1 MSLAFFKK
9 SRINSNT
16 YHVIRA
22 IFYDVNK
29 GKNKKLSLKKK
40 LKSKYWSPSFLFNF
54 GLKPNKKRVRG
65 PFKGTVH
72 FRNNLGTKD
81 SLDPPK

>member
-9 SRINSNT
+9 SRINNNT

-29 GKNKKLSLKKK
+29 GKNKKLSLKKTQK
-40 LKSKYWSPSFLFNF
+40 
-54 GLKPNKKRVRG
+54 
-65 PFKGTVH
+65 
-72 FRNNLGTKD
+72 
-81 SLDPPK
+81 